1 MVVLFFIST
10 TTTTF
15 AFGGGCCFSRRETGL
30 SSAKR
35 LETFSFREQG
45 CQIIF
50 QTQSCYC
57 FTEIGKMI
65 LVLSQNFIAESD
77 TAGPLEQRPL
87 FTDEKAEARRVT
99 RLACITPAFPR
110 LSLAGIPVLCTAD
123 TRFGLTKQCPSWHYT
138 ALNHQYFLVLP
149 PGLFS
154 SSRVSSLTYRMT
166 LTQKPAESL

>member
-1 MVVLFFIST
+1 MVVLFFVST
-10 TTTTF
+10 TTTAF
-15 AFGGGCCFSRRETGL
+15 AFGGGRCFSRRETGL
-30 SSAKR
+30 FSAKR
-35 LETFSFREQG
+35 LDTFSFREQG

-65 LVLSQNFIAESD
+65 LVLSQNFIAERD

-99 RLACITPAFPR
+99 RLACATLAFPR
-110 LSLAGIPVLCTAD
+110 LSLGSSPLHSWQVFWPHETMPFLTLHGPKPSVL
-123 TRFGLTKQCPSWHYT
+123 SE
-138 ALNHQYFLVLP
+138 P

-166 LTQKPAESL
+166 LTRKPAESL